1 MDLFQEEVVHLRKEL
16 KVKDQVDFEQSSNSR
31 TSDTPPALGTPGKP
45 PNVLLQQ
52 PKQSSENATTTTTTT
67 SKASINTVET
77 VTVKE
82 ANASSPAP
90 SSISVSPVT
99 RSLQV
104 SSSKSEA
111 EKHPTPTKNTMAQQ
125 AAGMSRPSSAPLI
138 PAPRPTV
145 PVVSTVQTAPLLS
158 RSVSAAGRLGTDPTP
173 SAPPFVPQSYR
184 NAITGK
190 NDTAA
195 IPSGFIRSA
204 LTPSSQAFVSSIVA
218 LPPHTSA
225 RKEQALVRPGLTFG
239 STKQEALQSQYQPRD
254 DCSHPEPSSSSNTGY
269 YNSNLV
275 SGIKR
280 MNIHGELQAGKQY
293 SGAVPSSVMSSPP
306 QVMASDEFPHLDI
319 INDLL
324 DEDKSIAKAAANF
337 HYHHHPHHQRHH
349 HSFNQHYSFSG
360 DTDIGSFSG
369 PSHLDQTEHYHDDGE
384 FQRIYGSSSSR
395 PPHGLRDGQYSQ
407 VDLSAYANGQLQGV
421 IRNQWPYSAPDLS
434 MLSLGSATDAGGYS
448 YQLPDY
454 SNGVNGYMYTRPG
467 NGL

>member
-1 MDLFQEEVVHLRKEL
+1 MDLFQEEVVHLQKEVN
-16 KVKDQVDFEQSSNSR
+16 VKDQVDFEQSSNSR

-67 SKASINTVET
+67 SRASINTVET

-111 EKHPTPTKNTMAQQ
+111 EKHPTPTKSTMAQL
-125 AAGMSRPSSAPLI
+125 AVSMSRPSSAPLI

-145 PVVSTVQTAPLLS
+145 PVVSAVQTAPLLS
-158 RSVSAAGRLGTDPTP
+158 RSVSAAGRLGTDSSP
-173 SAPPFVPQSYR
+173 SAPSFVPQSYR

-195 IPSGFIRSA
+195 ILSGFIRPA

-218 LPPHTSA
+218 LPPQTTA
-225 RKEQALVRPGLTFG
+225 RKDQPSVRPGLTFG
-239 STKQEALQSQYQPRD
+239 SMKQEALQSQYQPRD
-254 DCSHPEPSSSSNTGY
+254 DCSHPEPSSSSSNTGY

-280 MNIHGELQAGKQY
+280 MDIHGELQARKQY
-293 SGAVPSSVMSSPP
+293 SGGVPSSVMSFPP

-324 DEDKSIAKAAANF
+324 DEDKNISKAAANF
-337 HYHHHPHHQRHH
+337 HHHHPHHQRQHH
-349 HSFNQHYSFSG
+349 LFNRHYSFSG
-360 DTDIGSFSG
+360 DIDICSFSS
-369 PSHLDQTEHYHDDGE
+369 PNHLDWTEHYYDDGG
-384 FQRIYGSSSSR
+384 FQRVYGSSSSS
-395 PPHGLRDGQYSQ
+395 PVHGLRERQYSQ

-421 IRNQWPYSAPDLS
+421 IQSQWPYSAPDLS
-434 MLSLGSATDAGGYS
+434 MLSLGTAADAGGYS
-448 YQLPDY
+448 YLLPGY